1 MEELTPTV
9 DHPHHP
15 NWQKDAP
22 EKMSTIL
29 QRRSSSKSRFKNR
42 ERDRMK
48 KYEFIRKF
56 DTVSS
61 ESGGLGGT
69 STRYNTSKPDEWI
82 IVPDS
87 DTKSHTLWSWMVQG
101 VTKFFRF

>member
-9 DHPHHP
+9 DHSYHP
-15 NWQKDAP
+15 NWQRDTP

-42 ERDRMK
+42 KRDRMK

-56 DTVSS
+56 DTLS
-61 ESGGLGGT
+61 ESVGLGGT
-69 STRYNTSKPDEWI
+69 STQNNTSKPDEWI
-82 IVPDS
+82 IVPDT
-87 DTKSHTLWSWMVQG
+87 DTKSHTLWSWMVQR
-101 VTKFFRF
+101 VTKFLRF